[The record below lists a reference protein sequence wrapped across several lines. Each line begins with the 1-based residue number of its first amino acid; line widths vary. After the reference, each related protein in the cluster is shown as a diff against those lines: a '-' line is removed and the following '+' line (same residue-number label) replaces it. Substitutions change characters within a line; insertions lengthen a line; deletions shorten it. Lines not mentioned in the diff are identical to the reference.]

1 MPHPVA
7 NFYLHPIYHVCCQH
21 PFGSAGRTQQCAPP
35 PCPCPNCPSHPW
47 HEKYKSSYKLV
58 HFRCSGCRKS
68 GIRMRSRLP
77 LSPARAA
84 GLKENGHSRGPREL
98 AQPHCL
104 TTPVTGLSARIRRLS
119 HSAPLGARRRFLDPL
134 PAAATVPRERAK
146 SGPKLPPPLNRR
158 MEAVVAASE
167 ARRLM
172 FLVPT
177 AAAVTRLL
185 TGLRH
190 RFWVGEVPPKIC
202 AAEAAAIM
210 LGRRDKLPR
219 RG

>member
-1 MPHPVA
+1 MMMPHPVA
-7 NFYLHPIYHVCCQH
+7 NFYLHPIYHVRCQH
-21 PFGSAGRTQQCAPP
+21 PFGLAGCTQQCAP
-35 PCPCPNCPSHPW
+35 CPCPDCPSHPW

-77 LSPARAA
+77 PPARAA

-98 AQPHCL
+98 ARPHRL
-104 TTPVTGLSARIRRLS
+104 TTPVIGLSARILRLS
-119 HSAPLGARRRFLDPL
+119 HSALLGAQRRILDPL
-134 PAAATVPRERAK
+134 PSAATVPRERAK
-146 SGPKLPPPLNRR
+146 SGPKLLPPLNRR
-158 MEAVVAASE
+158 TEAAGAAS
-167 ARRLM
+167 AAMRLM

-177 AAAVTRLL
+177 AAAVTQLW
-185 TGLRH
+185 TGLRLQ
-190 RFWVGEVPPKIC
+190 FWVGEVPRKIC

-210 LGRRDKLPR
+210 FGRRDKLPR